1 MPNQL
6 RQGMRFV
13 AGRRGDF
20 APPGAHFPARRGR
33 TPPSC
38 RGNRG
43 FSERS
48 TLEGPDS
55 VLRVFPRRQRRRHR
69 RKSSDRLDWPGGQ
82 AHPTKWRVI
91 PVSDTGV
98 DPGAIRFVPARLDHA
113 NAFLTMMR
121 ALENSD
127 PGTTPFDEARRR
139 LVFEQFVQDD
149 TYGRAWLIALG
160 PQYVGYVVLTVS
172 FSFEY
177 RGCDAYIDELYI
189 AKEHRGQGLA
199 GRPWNSSRK
208 RRASWESTRCIWR
221 SLAAMTRLWNCTAAA
236 ATSITTGI

>member
-1 MPNQL
+1 
-6 RQGMRFV
+6 
-13 AGRRGDF
+13 
-20 APPGAHFPARRGR
+20 
-33 TPPSC
+33 
-38 RGNRG
+38 
-43 FSERS
+43 
-48 TLEGPDS
+48 
-55 VLRVFPRRQRRRHR
+55 
-69 RKSSDRLDWPGGQ
+69 
-82 AHPTKWRVI
+82 VI

-113 NAFLTMMR
+113 DAFLTMMR

-139 LVFEQFVQDD
+139 VIFEQFVQDD

-189 AKEHRGQGLA
+189 AKEHRGQGI
-199 GRPWNSSRK
+199 GRQAMEFVEEAARELGVNAMHLEVSRGNDAALELYRRGGYVDHDRHLMTKWLTRESS
-208 RRASWESTRCIWR
+208 
-221 SLAAMTRLWNCTAAA
+221 
-236 ATSITTGI
+236 

>member
-1 MPNQL
+1 M
-6 RQGMRFV
+6 
-13 AGRRGDF
+13 
-20 APPGAHFPARRGR
+20 
-33 TPPSC
+33 
-38 RGNRG
+38 
-43 FSERS
+43 
-48 TLEGPDS
+48 
-55 VLRVFPRRQRRRHR
+55 
-69 RKSSDRLDWPGGQ
+69 
-82 AHPTKWRVI
+82 I

-189 AKEHRGQGLA
+189 SKEHRGQGI
-199 GRPWNSSRK
+199 GRQAMEFVEEAARELGVNAMHLEVSRGNDAALELYRRGGYVDHDRHFDDQVADSRELLNLQEANGTGEFGDASVQSS
-208 RRASWESTRCIWR
+208 
-221 SLAAMTRLWNCTAAA
+221 
-236 ATSITTGI
+236 